1 MLAARAI
8 QCTRVRE
15 ANPLEVG
22 TTNNT
27 EEGEAARPHGFAE
40 ELPLGK
46 ASGDGWGKVG
56 MRETESFSRV
66 EVRGSKRSE
75 QQDHPKIRNTLRL

>member
-1 MLAARAI
+1 MLGGVTARAT
-8 QCTRVRE
+8 QCTRFRK

-27 EEGEAARPHGFAE
+27 EVGEAARPHGFAE

-46 ASGDGWGKVG
+46 ASGEGWGKVE
-56 MRETESFSRV
+56 MRETESFSRL

-75 QQDHPKIRNTLRL
+75 Q